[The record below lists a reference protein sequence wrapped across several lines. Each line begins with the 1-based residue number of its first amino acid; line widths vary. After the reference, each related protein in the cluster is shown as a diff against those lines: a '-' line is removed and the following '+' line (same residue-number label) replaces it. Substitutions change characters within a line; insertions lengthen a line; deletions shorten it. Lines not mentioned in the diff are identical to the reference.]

1 MSDEIK
7 LKASFNFNTLL
18 FFFFIIFLFF
28 TKKKTK
34 KKTIEA
40 KHYGG
45 ESLRHYRPKIQEAAI
60 ISSNISAQ
68 KEGIVPKTTHFDPL
82 WFEVKRSFS

>member
-1 MSDEIK
+1 M
-7 LKASFNFNTLL
+7 ALL
-18 FFFFIIFLFF
+18 FFFFITFYEI
-28 TKKKTK
+28 K

-60 ISSNISAQ
+60 ISVNIDAQ
-68 KEGIVPKTTHFDPL
+68 KEGIVPKTTYIA
-82 WFEVKRSFS
+82 